1 MRKRGRRMNTSAT
14 ATSGLIIAGSEGE
27 AIWFNGALMR
37 FKVPGEWS
45 SDAYSLMEVSSSEGR
60 ATGLHAD
67 PNNETFYVLEGELLF
82 HVDGKEQH
90 RAVAGDT
97 VAIPPGT
104 AHAFLVV
111 SPTARFLVMNTPSY
125 DRFFREGGLPATHGD
140 LASAP
145 PPDHERTLAAAQK
158 FGCQFF
164 GPPPFDPES
173 VTRVSG

>member
-1 MRKRGRRMNTSAT
+1 MNTSAT
-14 ATSGLIIAGSEGE
+14 ATSGLIVAGSEGE
-27 AIWFNGALMR
+27 AVWFNGALMR

-82 HVDGKEQH
+82 HIDGEEQH

-97 VAIPPGT
+97 VAIPQGT

-111 SPTARFLVMNTPSY
+111 SSTARFLVMNTPSY

>member
-1 MRKRGRRMNTSAT
+1 MNASAVT
-14 ATSGLIIAGSEGE
+14 ATSGPIIAGCEGE

-37 FKVPGEWS
+37 FKVTGDGS
-45 SDAYSLMEVSSSEGR
+45 NHAYSLMEVSSSEGR

-67 PNNETFYVLEGELLF
+67 PNHETFYVLEGELLF
-82 HVDGKEQH
+82 HIEGEEQH
-90 RAVAGDT
+90 RAVVGDT
-97 VAIPPGT
+97 VAIPQGT

-111 SPTARFLVMNTPSY
+111 SSTARFLVMNTPSY

-145 PPDHERTLAAAQK
+145 PPDHERTLAAARK

-164 GPPPFDPES
+164 GPPPFDPAS